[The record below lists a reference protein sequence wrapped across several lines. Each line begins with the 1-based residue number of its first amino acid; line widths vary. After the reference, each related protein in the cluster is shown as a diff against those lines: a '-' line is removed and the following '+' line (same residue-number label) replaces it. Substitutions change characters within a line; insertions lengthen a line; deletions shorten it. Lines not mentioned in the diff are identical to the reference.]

1 MQPNDVIEALR
12 ALQPLLADN
21 ARETERLR
29 RPADANIAAIA
40 ATEVFR
46 FFVPK
51 RYGGFEWPLDA
62 FVDVG
67 LALAE
72 GCVSTAWV
80 TTFCMEHNWMLAQ
93 FPVQAQEEIF
103 GRQPWMVA
111 PAAISPNGR
120 AQAQDGGYLLGGRW
134 QWGTGVMH
142 ADWVMLAGIVQAGE
156 GGGGGE
162 MRMFIV
168 PRAQVEVIDTWQVDG
183 MAGTGS
189 NDMQVRALFVPAH
202 RSQALGPMSMG
213 RGEGAEVHGTPM
225 YRMPMMPILYLA
237 AGVPAVGAARAALK
251 RFVERAPKRT
261 KFGTRTLQSES
272 AETHIRIGHAQGRLD
287 MAELTCRQ
295 VAAETEAWGR
305 RADLCTLEDRL
316 RHRMLMTQVVRI
328 ARDVVRDLFEASG
341 ANAHHLDE
349 PLQRIHRDVH
359 TIAAHA
365 VFDAE
370 LVAEQ
375 VGRHALGLAPTV
387 RL

>member
-1 MQPNDVIEALR
+1 
-12 ALQPLLADN
+12 
-21 ARETERLR
+21 
-29 RPADANIAAIA
+29 
-40 ATEVFR
+40 
-46 FFVPK
+46 
-51 RYGGFEWPLDA
+51 
-62 FVDVG
+62 
-67 LALAE
+67 
-72 GCVSTAWV
+72 
-80 TTFCMEHNWMLAQ
+80 
-93 FPVQAQEEIF
+93 
-103 GRQPWMVA
+103 
-111 PAAISPNGR
+111 
-120 AQAQDGGYLLGGRW
+120 
-134 QWGTGVMH
+134 MH
-142 ADWVMLAGIVQAGE
+142 ADWVMLAGIVQAG
-156 GGGGGE
+156 GDGAGGGE

-168 PRAQVEVIDTWQVDG
+168 PRSDVEVLDTWHVDG

-189 NDMQVRALFVPAH
+189 NDMQVRELFVPAH
-202 RSQALGPMSMG
+202 RSQALASMSVG
-213 RGEGAEVHGTPM
+213 RTEGAALHGTPM

-251 RFVERAPKRT
+251 RFVERAPQRT
-261 KFGTRTLQSES
+261 KFGTGTRQSES
-272 AETHIRIGHAQGRLD
+272 AETHIRIGLAQGKLD

-305 RADLCTLEDRL
+305 REDLCPLAQRM
-316 RHRMLMTQVVRI
+316 RHRLLMTQAVRM

-341 ANAHHLDE
+341 ANAHHQQE

>member
-1 MQPNDVIEALR
+1 MQPQELITSLR
-12 ALQPLLADN
+12 ALQPLLARN
-21 ARETERLR
+21 AGETERAR
-29 RPADANIAAIA
+29 KPADANIEAIA
-40 ATEVFR
+40 ATNVFR
-46 FFVPK
+46 FFVPR
-51 RYGGFEWPLDA
+51 RYGGYEMPLEA

-93 FPVQAQEEIF
+93 FPAAAQEEIF
-103 GRQPWMVA
+103 GSQPYVIA

-120 AQAQDGGYLLGGRW
+120 AKAHDGGYLLSGRW
-134 QWGTGVMH
+134 QWGTGAMH
-142 ADWVMLAGIVQAGE
+142 ADWIMLAGMVQEADGIA
-156 GGGGGE
+156 GGE
-162 MRMFIV
+162 MRMFIL
-168 PRAQVEVIDTWQVDG
+168 PRAEVAIIDTWHVDG

-189 NDMQVRALFVPAH
+189 NDMQVQDVFVPAH
-202 RSQALGPMSMG
+202 RSQPLGPMSMG
-213 RGEGAEVHGTPM
+213 RGEGATLHGTRM

-237 AGVPAVGAARAALK
+237 AGVPAVGAARGALK
-251 RFVERAPKRT
+251 RFIERAPQRT
-261 KFGTRTLQSES
+261 KFGTNTRQSES

-287 MAELTCRQ
+287 MAELVCRRI
-295 VAAETEAWGR
+295 AAETEAWGER
-305 RADLCTLEDRL
+305 DETCPLDERL
-316 RHRMLMTQVVRI
+316 RHRLLMVQAVRT

-349 PLQRIHRDVH
+349 PLQRSHRDLH

-365 VFDAE
+365 VFDGE

-375 VGRHALGLAPTV
+375 MGRAALGLPPTV